1 MASLSDET
9 EARMNDLLALSHSG
23 GETDPMSYDDLMK
36 SKLREKYDGLVSG
49 LLEKVE
55 IENKAYMDR
64 KLESMEKDIVRESYP
79 NCTCCQSNNLLWYLI
94 LSFGLDL

>member
-64 KLESMEKDIVRESYP
+64 KLESMEKDKRAVSFFKVVPPFFIILQY
-79 NCTCCQSNNLLWYLI
+79 CT
-94 LSFGLDL
+94 